1 MKKISWKRVII
12 AVIVILVFLVIV
24 AAILYWIYVWLPMK
38 ENQALQIHFDAIEQ
52 RLRAEG
58 KLK

>member
-12 AVIVILVFLVIV
+12 GVIIVLVFLFIV
-24 AAILYWIYVWLPMK
+24 GLVLYVVYVWLPMK
-38 ENQALQIHFDAIEQ
+38 EYEALQMHFDAIEE

-58 KLK
+58 KLQ